1 MKFDEVLFTLY
12 TVILEVKK
20 FTPCFTALI
29 RASVSLDLQNN
40 CFIFQEDLLLSRFT
54 MNLNAEA
61 LFFNVL
67 RLFKLGDTSV
77 CYFGG
82 G

>member
-54 MNLNAEA
+54 MNLTTGA
-61 LFFNVL
+61 LFFNVSWKF
-67 RLFKLGDTSV
+67 LFKKS
-77 CYFGG
+77 YFTITMRI
-82 G
+82 